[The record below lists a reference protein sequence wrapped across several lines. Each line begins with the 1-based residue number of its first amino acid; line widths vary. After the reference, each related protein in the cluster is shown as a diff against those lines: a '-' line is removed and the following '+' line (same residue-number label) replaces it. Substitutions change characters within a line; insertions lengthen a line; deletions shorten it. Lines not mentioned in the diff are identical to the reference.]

1 MRPAGLRRACQKA
14 GATKLGRREAI
25 LPGGKDEPLPKS
37 TMQLVGEF
45 KETQDEERRA
55 RNEFLAHLNTTYFL
69 AEGNEVDVAS
79 AYRLARGVND
89 LYERGGA
96 AEKADEETA
105 RLAQAYL
112 DTIQKRKAATSIMTA
127 ELAAS
132 HPELLAE
139 LNWEL

>member
-1 MRPAGLRRACQKA
+1 
-14 GATKLGRREAI
+14 
-25 LPGGKDEPLPKS
+25 
-37 TMQLVGEF
+37 
-45 KETQDEERRA
+45 
-55 RNEFLAHLNTTYFL
+55 
-69 AEGNEVDVAS
+69 VDVAS

-89 LYERGGA
+89 FYERGGA